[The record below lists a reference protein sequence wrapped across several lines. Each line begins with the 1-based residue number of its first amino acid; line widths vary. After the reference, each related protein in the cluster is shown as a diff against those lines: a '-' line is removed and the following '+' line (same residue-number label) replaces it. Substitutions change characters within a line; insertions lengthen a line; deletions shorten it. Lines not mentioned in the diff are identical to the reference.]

1 MVFQETPF
9 FTAFI
14 HEYMSED
21 EYRLLQN
28 ELLGNPNKG
37 DVIKG
42 TGGLRKLRY
51 GGLDKGKRGG
61 TRVIYYWRVAE
72 SQILMLMAYPKNK
85 QVDLTST
92 QKKQL
97 KKIVENWNAR

>member
-9 FTAFI
+9 FTASI
-14 HEYMSED
+14 AEYMSDD

-28 ELLGNPNKG
+28 ELVGNPDKG
-37 DVIKG
+37 DLIQG
-42 TGGLRKLRY
+42 TGGLRKLRF
-51 GGLDKGKRGG
+51 GGMDKGKRGG
-61 TRVIYYWRVAE
+61 VRVIYYWRVRE
-72 SQILMLMAYPKNK
+72 DQILMLMAYPKNK

-97 KKIVENWNAR
+97 KQVVENWNA